1 MNGWKTLL
9 AAGAFAAAGVL
20 ACAQTPEA
28 QPAPLPQPA
37 PAQVEAPI
45 PPAAPMAPL
54 PPMAPVAPFAQDL
67 PAEVQEQIE
76 QARAMA
82 QDQAAQAR
90 ELAEQAREQTR
101 GLDQQIR
108 EQARAIADMAR
119 EQSRLD
125 LKDLHV
131 DFAQDWVKTIT
142 RRPGSEDGLYD
153 SGQRELDR
161 QRYDQAL
168 NDFKEVA
175 ARAGNHAEG
184 ALYWEAYTLNKMAR
198 RDEAAAAIATLRKTY
213 PNSRWLEDAKA
224 LEVEVK
230 QAAGSNVSPETQND
244 DELKLLALNG
254 LMQSDPDRAFPILEN
269 LLKSAQ
275 SPKLKDRALFVL
287 AENNSPRAQQLL
299 EKVARGNANPDL
311 QVRAIMY
318 MGEVRDKQPNGS
330 QLLVEIYAGATDA
343 QVKKAVVNSLAVRR
357 DAKAMVD
364 IGRREKDPEMKKEIV
379 RRLVDLKSPDATAFL
394 EEILK

>member
-9 AAGAFAAAGVL
+9 AGAVFAAAGSL

-28 QPAPLPQPA
+28 QPAPLPQP
-37 PAQVEAPI
+37 PQPPVE
-45 PPAAPMAPL
+45 APMAPIAPL
-54 PPMAPVAPFAQDL
+54 PPIVPAAPFAQDVA
-67 PAEVQEQIE
+67 AEVQEQVE
-76 QARAMA
+76 EARAMA
-82 QDQAAQAR
+82 EDQAAQAR
-90 ELAEQAREQTR
+90 DQAALAREQAR
-101 GLDQQIR
+101 GMDQQVREQMR
-108 EQARAIADMAR
+108 EQARALADIAR
-119 EQSRLD
+119 QQSLN
-125 LKDLHV
+125 LKDMGI
-131 DFAQDWVKTIT
+131 DFAQNWAKPFSG
-142 RRPGSEDGLYD
+142 RSGSEDGLYD
-153 SGQRELDR
+153 AGQRALDN
-161 QRYDQAL
+161 QRYDEAL
-168 NDFKEVA
+168 NDFKEVVS
-175 ARAGNHAEG
+175 RAGSRADG

-198 RDEAAAAIATLRKTY
+198 RDEATAAIATLRKNY

-275 SPKLKDRALFVL
+275 SPKLKDRTLFVL

-299 EKVARGNANPDL
+299 ERVARGNANPDL
-311 QVRAIMY
+311 QVKAIRYIGAVRA
-318 MGEVRDKQPNGS
+318 KQPNGS
-330 QLLVEIYAGATDA
+330 QLLVEIYGSTADA
-343 QVKKAVVNSLAVRR
+343 QVKKAVINALANRR
-357 DAKAMVD
+357 DAKAMVE
-364 IGRREKDPEMKKEIV
+364 IARREKDPEMKKDIV

>member
-1 MNGWKTLL
+1 MDGWKGLL

-37 PAQVEAPI
+37 QAPLT
-45 PPAAPMAPL
+45 PMAPVAPL
-54 PPMAPVAPFAQDL
+54 PPMAPDMRP
-67 PAEVQEQIE
+67 EVREQIE
-76 QARAMA
+76 EARAMA

-90 ELAEQAREQTR
+90 ELAEEAREQAREQTR
-101 GLDQQIR
+101 GLDEQLR
-108 EQARAIADMAR
+108 EHARALADMAR
-119 EQSRLD
+119 QQSRID

-131 DFAQDWVKTIT
+131 DFAQNWAKSFGGRSD
-142 RRPGSEDGLYD
+142 SEDGLYD
-153 SGQRELDR
+153 SGQRALDG
-161 QRYDQAL
+161 QRYDEAL

-175 ARAGNHAEG
+175 ARAGNHTEG

-198 RDEAAAAIATLRKTY
+198 RDEASAAIATLRKNY

-269 LLKSAQ
+269 LLRSAQ

-311 QVRAIMY
+311 QVKAIKY
-318 MGEVRDKQPNGS
+318 IGELRVKQPNGS
-330 QLLVEIYAGATDA
+330 QLLVEIYASAADA
-343 QVKKAVVNSLAVRR
+343 HVKKAVVSALSNRR

-379 RRLVDLKSPDATAFL
+379 RRLVDMKSPDATAFL

>member
-1 MNGWKTLL
+1 
-9 AAGAFAAAGVL
+9 
-20 ACAQTPEA
+20 
-28 QPAPLPQPA
+28 
-37 PAQVEAPI
+37 
-45 PPAAPMAPL
+45 MAPDMR
-54 PPMAPVAPFAQDL
+54 P
-67 PAEVQEQIE
+67 EVREQIE
-76 QARAMA
+76 EARAMA

-90 ELAEQAREQTR
+90 ELAEEAREQAREQTR
-101 GLDQQIR
+101 GLDEQLR
-108 EQARAIADMAR
+108 EHARALADMAR
-119 EQSRLD
+119 QQSRID

-131 DFAQDWVKTIT
+131 DFAQNWAKSFGGRSD
-142 RRPGSEDGLYD
+142 SEDGLYD
-153 SGQRELDR
+153 SGQRALDG
-161 QRYDQAL
+161 QRYDEAL

-175 ARAGNHAEG
+175 ARAGNHTEG

-198 RDEAAAAIATLRKTY
+198 RDEASAAIATLRKNY

-269 LLKSAQ
+269 LLRSAQ

-311 QVRAIMY
+311 QVKAIKY
-318 MGEVRDKQPNGS
+318 IGELRVKQPNGS
-330 QLLVEIYAGATDA
+330 QLLVEIYASAADA
-343 QVKKAVVNSLAVRR
+343 HVKKAVVSALSNRR

-379 RRLVDLKSPDATAFL
+379 RRLVDMKSPDATAFL